1 MDKIIDVF
9 IQRIRSTVT
18 LKEYDEVIRDLN
30 QSLRDNGYSDEI
42 CKTIKFKQKYIKNK
56 FSDEINREKMEE
68 AKENLLEYLSKMLEK
83 ERWNDD
89 IVFLKRYLQNFHMF
103 LEALFEREPDKRAT
117 LTAEM
122 LQKVR
127 IENEYD
133 LQHLLYAFL
142 KPLYTDIRKEVA
154 GDSGIGMVRSDLKI
168 PNLNLVVEA
177 KCTREKMNVKKL
189 TEEIEADIVHYQEEN
204 ILFYVYDKEK
214 IIKEKLNYENYFN
227 RVFDH
232 KNVNIIIQQPINLL

>member
-18 LKEYDEVIRDLN
+18 LKEYDEVIRELN

-42 CKTIKFKQKYIKNK
+42 CQTIKFKQKYIKNK
-56 FSDEINREKMEE
+56 FSDEMNREKMEE
-68 AKENLLEYLSKMLEK
+68 AKENLLEYLYKILEN

-89 IVFLKRYLQNFHMF
+89 IVFLKRYLQNFYMF

-154 GDSGIGMVRSDLKI
+154 EDSGIGMVRSDLKI

-232 KNVNIIIQQPINLL
+232 KIVNIIIQQPINLL